1 MDDHGSSIGKFA
13 LFSIYLSEEAEDAAR
28 LLRHAVIG
36 PAHVLVV
43 PHSSTMLGLHGRKM
57 HTDIE
62 DMRWKVLGLRSP
74 YAEKS
79 WGGETS
85 GRLPCARTRSP
96 ELGLCNL
103 QLLSLTHRSPHRG
116 RPP

>member
-1 MDDHGSSIGKFA
+1 MDDHGSSIGKFG

-43 PHSSTMLGLHGRKM
+43 PHSSIMLGLHGRKM

-96 ELGLCNL
+96 EFGLCNL
-103 QLLSLTHRSPHRG
+103 
-116 RPP
+116 